1 MLMRAVYKRSFFA
14 LLLLMIAVA
23 AFLGFRSYNRK
34 LPTLEN
40 VVPRQRIAAENLTYQ
55 YEHDEEKANRL
66 FLGFVIQVTGQIAEI
81 TYKPGVS
88 CNIIIG
94 NSADL
99 RRVSCMLDTN
109 QFEKIANYA
118 VGSIITIKGYCTG
131 YLVDVELN
139 RCIIVSNEN

>member
-1 MLMRAVYKRSFFA
+1 MHPVYKRSLFV

-23 AFLGFRSYNRK
+23 GFLGYRSYNRK
-34 LPTLEN
+34 LQNLEN
-40 VVPRQRIAAENLTYQ
+40 VVPRQRVTAENLTYQ

-66 FLGFVIQVTGQIAEI
+66 FLGVVIQVTGRVAEI
-81 TYKPGVS
+81 SYKPGVY
-88 CNIIIG
+88 CNIMIG
-94 NSADL
+94 NTDDL
-99 RRVSCMLDTN
+99 HRVSCMLDTN